1 MYLKKRLKTLLA
13 AGFLWGFERGKKLG
27 RVETI
32 TGEEGVVRKSK
43 ALLRRAAG
51 ERMGKGLKWHAH
63 VVGYSNEY

>member
-1 MYLKKRLKTLLA
+1 MMIWKGEKT
-13 AGFLWGFERGKKLG
+13 GQIE
-27 RVETI
+27 ETK
-32 TGEEGVVRKSK
+32 TGEEEGMVRKSK